1 MNTALMESIQ
11 LKANVMASIN
21 AHMVTD
27 ILTNTVQETFSSMA
41 KSVIGQKMLIVKTK
55 NQSQNLNQKNQH
67 QKNPHQRFQV
77 TTITNTASG
86 SVTGNVNSTVVAVGD
101 VGKSVKMHQNQNQS
115 VKMENKKLT

>member
-1 MNTALMESIQ
+1 MGTSVVIMAVMNTALMASIQ

-41 KSVIGQKMLIVKTK
+41 KSVIGQKMSIAKTK
-55 NQSQNLNQKNQH
+55 NQSQNQNQKNQH
-67 QKNPHQRFQV
+67 QRNPHQRFQV

-86 SVTGNVNSTVVAVGD
+86 SVTGNVNS
-101 VGKSVKMHQNQNQS
+101 
-115 VKMENKKLT
+115 